1 MTSPKSHKERDSRA
15 DELDRIAFERGLIE
29 VAGGTG
35 DGNGGSDPNS
45 VVEKPEILKPAP
57 VVNTN
62 AGILIIDDDDQFRK
76 MLRKMLKF
84 AGYTNICEASNG
96 QQGLELFAENHP
108 DLIITDMVMPEK
120 LGIDTIMEIRQ
131 DFPNAKIIAV
141 SGGGSFDPEIEL
153 DMAASLGVRTFKKPF
168 EHEEILEA
176 IGELL
181 SPAPWGRTSA
191 THCNYSK

>member
-1 MTSPKSHKERDSRA
+1 MTNPSSNKKCDSRA
-15 DELDRIAFERGLIE
+15 SELDQIAFERGLIE
-29 VAGGTG
+29 DDGGAG
-35 DGNGGSDPNS
+35 DGNGGSDTNAA
-45 VVEKPEILKPAP
+45 VEKPEILDPAP
-57 VVNTN
+57 VVDAS

-141 SGGGSFDPEIEL
+141 SGGGSFGPEIEL
-153 DMAASLGVRTFKKPF
+153 DMAARLGVRTFKKPF
-168 EHEEILEA
+168 EHQEILSA
-176 IGELL
+176 IHELL
-181 SPAPWGRTSA
+181 SLGSDQ
-191 THCNYSK
+191 HNSL